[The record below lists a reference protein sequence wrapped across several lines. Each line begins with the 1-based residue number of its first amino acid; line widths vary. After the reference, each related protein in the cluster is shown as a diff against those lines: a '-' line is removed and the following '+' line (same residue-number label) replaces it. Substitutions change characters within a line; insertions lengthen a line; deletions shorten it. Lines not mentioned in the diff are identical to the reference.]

1 MATTQRS
8 LPVSGRGGRRLGRRL
23 RDCWQLYLL
32 LLPAIAYF
40 LVYSYAPF
48 WGLQIAFK
56 HFEVFR
62 GVWDSPWVGLQHFH
76 DMFGSQKFFDVIR
89 NTLILSVLRLV
100 FGFPVP
106 IIFALLLNEVR
117 VMWFRRSIQTVTYFP
132 HFLSWVVFA
141 GIVFNVLGPT
151 GMLDTVLHQIGL
163 PTVNFMTDP
172 QIFRANLVVTGIVK
186 EFGFSAIIYLAAL
199 GGIDP
204 QLYEAAMVDGANR
217 WRQTWH
223 VTLPG
228 LRPIMGVLLVLSI
241 ASIMDAGFDQV
252 FNMYNSA
259 VLGTGDIIDTYVY
272 RIGLLDAQYEF
283 ATAVGIFKGII
294 GLVLIVSANHLLR
307 RFGERSIW

>member
-1 MATTQRS
+1 MATTHRS
-8 LPVSGRGGRRLGRRL
+8 LPVSGRRRTLGRRL
-23 RDCWQLYLL
+23 RDCWQLYAL
-32 LLPAIAYF
+32 LLPAVCYF
-40 LVYSYAPF
+40 LVYAYAPF

-62 GVWDSPWVGLQHFH
+62 GVWASPWVGLQHFH

-106 IIFALLLNEVR
+106 IVFALLLNEVR
-117 VMWFRRSIQTVTYFP
+117 VMWFRRSIQTITYFP

-151 GMLDTVLHQIGL
+151 GMVDAALHGLGL
-163 PTVNFMTDP
+163 PTVNFLTDP
-172 QIFRANLVVTGIVK
+172 QIFRADLVGTGIVK

-199 GGIDP
+199 GSIDP
-204 QLYEAAMVDGANR
+204 QLYEAAMADGAGR
-217 WRQTWH
+217 WKQTWH

-259 VLGTGDIIDTYVY
+259 VLSTGDIIDTYVY
-272 RIGLLDAQYEF
+272 RIGLLNAQFEF
-283 ATAVGIFKGII
+283 ATAVGIFKGVI
-294 GLVLIVSANHLLR
+294 GLVLIVTANHLLR